1 MTERI
6 HVCVAWPYVNGDLH
20 LGHLAGAYIPC
31 DIFARYQ
38 RLRGREVLMVSGSD
52 THGTPITV
60 RAEEEGITPREVV
73 DRYHPRD
80 IDAYLKLGVSF
91 DLYTETDTENHWAVT
106 QDVFLTLLRN
116 GYIYRNV
123 MDALY
128 CDHCKRF
135 LPDRYVEGTCPH
147 CGNPSARGD
156 QCDKCGRT
164 LDAVEL
170 LEPRCRFCGHRPR
183 IRQTEHFF
191 LDLPKL
197 RQPLLE
203 WLRDGKEHWRPN
215 VLQFTVNMLNDPE
228 LRGRP
233 ITRDIPWGIP
243 VPVEGFEE
251 KRIYVWFDAV
261 IGYLAATKEWAKLI
275 GEPERWRDWWQDKRT
290 RSYYFIGKDNIP
302 FHTVIWPGMLIG
314 YGNLN
319 LPYDVPANEYLT
331 LEEKALS
338 KSRRW
343 VIEVLDFLS
352 RYDPD
357 TLRYIL
363 SINMPETRDTNFSW
377 GEYVRRTNDELVAT
391 YGNLVHRTLSFAQR
405 NFEGRVPE
413 PGDLSEADAAILAR
427 ADGAF
432 QVAGDL
438 LEACKFKAAITEIMA
453 VAHEANRYLDA
464 KAPWFQIKTDRR
476 AAATTIYTCLCVIN
490 NLKVL
495 LAPFLPFSSQ
505 RLHKL
510 LGYET
515 DIFGRQYTEVVQEE
529 TRSHL
534 VLRYDG
540 SALAARW
547 EPSRV
552 PPGQKLPPPT
562 PLFTKLDDSI
572 VEQELARMSGGA

>member
-80 IDAYLKLGVSF
+80 IEAYLKLGVSF

-116 GYIYRNV
+116 GYIYRDV

-275 GEPERWRDWWQDKRT
+275 GEPERWRDWWQDKST

-302 FHTVIWPGMLIG
+302 FHTVIWPGILIG

-331 LEEKALS
+331 LEERTLS

-413 PGDLSEADAAILAR
+413 PGDLSEADTAILAR

-438 LEACKFKAAITEIMA
+438 LEACKFKAAIAEIMA

-505 RLHKL
+505 RLHRL

-540 SALAARW
+540 SALVARW

-552 PPGQKLPPPT
+552 PPGQKLPPPA

>member
-20 LGHLAGAYIPC
+20 LGHLAGAYVPC

-80 IDAYLKLGVSF
+80 IEAYLKLGVSF

-116 GYIYRNV
+116 GYIYRDV

-128 CDHCKRF
+128 CDHCKRY

-164 LDAVEL
+164 LDAIEL

-203 WLRDGKEHWRPN
+203 WLSKGKEHWRPN
-215 VLQFTVNMLNDPE
+215 VLQFTLNMLNDPE

-233 ITRDIPWGIP
+233 ITRDIPWGIS
-243 VPVEGFEE
+243 VPVEGFED

-275 GEPERWRDWWQDKRT
+275 GEPERWRDWWQDTGT

-331 LEEKALS
+331 LEERTLS

-413 PGDLSEADAAILAR
+413 PGDLSDADRAILAR

-432 QVAGDL
+432 QTAGDL
-438 LEACKFKAAITEIMA
+438 LEGCKFKAAITEIMA

-464 KAPWFQIKTDRR
+464 KAPWFQIKEDRR

-490 NLKVL
+490 DLKVL

-515 DIFGRQYTEVVQEE
+515 DIFGRQYTEVVQEA

-547 EPSRV
+547 EPSRL
-552 PPGQKLPPPT
+552 PPGQKLLPPT
-562 PLFTKLDDSI
+562 PLFSKLDDSI

>member
-80 IDAYLKLGVSF
+80 IEAYLKLGVSF

-116 GYIYRNV
+116 GYIYRDV

-128 CDHCKRF
+128 CDHCKRY
-135 LPDRYVEGTCPH
+135 LPDRYVEGTCPY

-164 LDAVEL
+164 LDAVQL

-203 WLRDGKEHWRPN
+203 WLSEGKEHWRPN
-215 VLQFTVNMLNDPE
+215 VLQFTLNMLNDPE

-275 GEPERWRDWWQDKRT
+275 GEPERWRDWWQDANT

-331 LEEKALS
+331 LEEKTLS
-338 KSRRW
+338 KSRHW

-413 PGDLSEADAAILAR
+413 PGELSDADAAILAR

-432 QVAGDL
+432 QTVGDL
-438 LEACKFKAAITEIMA
+438 LDGCKFKAAITEVMA
-453 VAHEANRYLDA
+453 VAHDANRYLDA

-490 NLKVL
+490 DLKVL

-505 RLHKL
+505 RLHHL
-510 LGYET
+510 LGYDT
-515 DIFGRQYTEVVQEE
+515 DIFGRQYTEVVQEA

-540 SALAARW
+540 STLAARW

-562 PLFTKLDDSI
+562 PLFSKVDESI

>member
-20 LGHLAGAYIPC
+20 LGHLAGAYVPC

-80 IDAYLKLGVSF
+80 IEAYLKLGVSF

-116 GYIYRNV
+116 GYIYRDV

-128 CDHCKRF
+128 CDHCKKY

-197 RQPLLE
+197 RPRLLE
-203 WLRDGKEHWRPN
+203 WLQDGKEHWRPN
-215 VLQFTVNMLNDPE
+215 VLQFTLNMLNDPE

-243 VPVEGFEE
+243 VPVEGFED

-261 IGYLAATKEWAKLI
+261 IGYLAATKEWATLI
-275 GEPERWRDWWQDKRT
+275 GEPERWRDWWQDKGT

-314 YGNLN
+314 YGDLN

-331 LEEKALS
+331 LEEKTLS

-413 PGDLSEADAAILAR
+413 PGELGEADAAILAR

-432 QVAGDL
+432 QTAGDL

-464 KAPWFQIKTDRR
+464 KAPWFQIKEDRR

-490 NLKVL
+490 DLKVL

-505 RLHKL
+505 RLHNL

-515 DIFGRQYTEVVQEE
+515 DIFGRQYTEVVQEA

-534 VLRYDG
+534 VLRYDASG
-540 SALAARW
+540 LAARW

-552 PPGQKLPPPT
+552 PPGQKLPPPK
-562 PLFTKLDDSI
+562 PLFSKVDEGI

>member
-6 HVCVAWPYVNGDLH
+6 HICVAWPYVNGDLH

-80 IDAYLKLGVSF
+80 IEAYLKLGVSF

-116 GYIYRNV
+116 GYIYRDV

-128 CDHCKRF
+128 CDHCKKY

-164 LDAVEL
+164 LDAIEL

-197 RQPLLE
+197 RPRLLE
-203 WLRDGKEHWRPN
+203 WLQDGKEHWRPN
-215 VLQFTVNMLNDPE
+215 VLQFTLNMLNDPE

-243 VPVEGFEE
+243 VPVEGFED

-275 GEPERWRDWWQDKRT
+275 GEPERWRDWWQDTGT

-331 LEEKALS
+331 LEEKTLS

-413 PGDLSEADAAILAR
+413 PGELGEADAAILAR

-432 QVAGDL
+432 QTAGDL
-438 LEACKFKAAITEIMA
+438 LEGCKFKAAITEIMA

-464 KAPWFQIKTDRR
+464 KAPWFQIKEDRR

-490 NLKVL
+490 DLKVL

-515 DIFGRQYTEVVQEE
+515 DIFGRQYTEVVQEA

-547 EPSRV
+547 EPSRL
-552 PPGQKLPPPT
+552 PPGQKLPPPK
-562 PLFTKLDDSI
+562 PLFSKLDDSI

>member
-80 IDAYLKLGVSF
+80 IEAYLKLGVSF

-116 GYIYRNV
+116 GYIYRDV

-128 CDHCKRF
+128 CDHCKRY
-135 LPDRYVEGTCPH
+135 LPDRYVEGTCPY

-164 LDAVEL
+164 LDAVQL

-197 RQPLLE
+197 RRPLLE
-203 WLRDGKEHWRPN
+203 WLSEGKEHWRPN
-215 VLQFTVNMLNDPE
+215 VLQFTLNMLNDPE

-275 GEPERWRDWWQDKRT
+275 GEPERWRDWWQDANT

-331 LEEKALS
+331 LEEKTLS

-377 GEYVRRTNDELVAT
+377 SEYVRRTNDELVAT

-413 PGDLSEADAAILAR
+413 PGELSDADAAILAR

-432 QVAGDL
+432 QTVGDL
-438 LEACKFKAAITEIMA
+438 LDGCKFKAAITEVMA
-453 VAHEANRYLDA
+453 VAHDANRYLDA

-490 NLKVL
+490 DLKVL

-505 RLHKL
+505 RLHHL
-510 LGYET
+510 LGYDT
-515 DIFGRQYTEVVQEE
+515 DIFGRQYTEVVQEA

-540 SALAARW
+540 STLAARW

-562 PLFTKLDDSI
+562 PLFSKVDESI

>member
-20 LGHLAGAYIPC
+20 LGHLAGAYVPC

-73 DRYHPRD
+73 DRFHPRD
-80 IDAYLKLGVSF
+80 IEAYLKLGVSF

-116 GYIYRNV
+116 GYIYRDV

-164 LDAVEL
+164 LDAIEL

-197 RQPLLE
+197 RPFLLE
-203 WLRDGKEHWRPN
+203 WLSEGKEHWRPN
-215 VLQFTVNMLNDPE
+215 VLQFTVNMLNDPD

-275 GEPERWRDWWQDKRT
+275 GEPERWRDWWQDKNT

-319 LPYDVPANEYLT
+319 LPYDVPANEYLM
-331 LEEKALS
+331 LEERALS

-343 VIEVLDFLS
+343 VIEALDFLS

-391 YGNLVHRTLSFAQR
+391 YGNLVHRTLSFVQR

-413 PGDLSEADAAILAR
+413 PGDLSEADNAILAR
-427 ADGAF
+427 SDAAF
-432 QVAGDL
+432 QTAGDL
-438 LEACKFKAAITEIMA
+438 LDACKFKAAITEIMA

-505 RLHKL
+505 RLHNL
-510 LGYET
+510 LGYES

-552 PPGQKLPPPT
+552 PSGQKLPPPT
-562 PLFTKLDDSI
+562 PLFTKLDESI

>member
-1 MTERI
+1 
-6 HVCVAWPYVNGDLH
+6 
-20 LGHLAGAYIPC
+20 
-31 DIFARYQ
+31 
-38 RLRGREVLMVSGSD
+38 
-52 THGTPITV
+52 
-60 RAEEEGITPREVV
+60 
-73 DRYHPRD
+73 
-80 IDAYLKLGVSF
+80 
-91 DLYTETDTENHWAVT
+91 
-106 QDVFLTLLRN
+106 
-116 GYIYRNV
+116 
-123 MDALY
+123 
-128 CDHCKRF
+128 
-135 LPDRYVEGTCPH
+135 
-147 CGNPSARGD
+147 
-156 QCDKCGRT
+156 
-164 LDAVEL
+164 
-170 LEPRCRFCGHRPR
+170 
-183 IRQTEHFF
+183 
-191 LDLPKL
+191 
-197 RQPLLE
+197 
-203 WLRDGKEHWRPN
+203 
-215 VLQFTVNMLNDPE
+215 
-228 LRGRP
+228 
-233 ITRDIPWGIP
+233 
-243 VPVEGFEE
+243 
-251 KRIYVWFDAV
+251 
-261 IGYLAATKEWAKLI
+261 
-275 GEPERWRDWWQDKRT
+275 
-290 RSYYFIGKDNIP
+290 
-302 FHTVIWPGMLIG
+302 MLIG

-331 LEEKALS
+331 LEERTLS

-413 PGDLSEADAAILAR
+413 PGDLSDADRAILAR

-432 QVAGDL
+432 QTAGDL
-438 LEACKFKAAITEIMA
+438 LEGCKFKAAITEIMA

-464 KAPWFQIKTDRR
+464 KAPWFQIKEDRR

-490 NLKVL
+490 DLKVL

-515 DIFGRQYTEVVQEE
+515 DIFGRQYTEVVQEA

-547 EPSRV
+547 EPSRL
-552 PPGQKLPPPT
+552 PPGQKLLPPT
-562 PLFTKLDDSI
+562 PLFSKLDDSI

>member
-20 LGHLAGAYIPC
+20 LGHLAGAYVPC

-80 IDAYLKLGVSF
+80 IEAYLKLGVSF

-116 GYIYRNV
+116 GYIYRDV

-164 LDAVEL
+164 LDAIEL

-197 RQPLLE
+197 RPFLLE
-203 WLRDGKEHWRPN
+203 WLSEGKEHWRPN
-215 VLQFTVNMLNDPE
+215 VLQFTVNMLNDPD

-275 GEPERWRDWWQDKRT
+275 GEPERWRDWWQDKNT

-319 LPYDVPANEYLT
+319 LPYDVPANEYLM
-331 LEEKALS
+331 LEERALS

-343 VIEVLDFLS
+343 VIEALDFLS

-391 YGNLVHRTLSFAQR
+391 YGNLVHRTLSFVQR

-413 PGDLSEADAAILAR
+413 PGDLSEADNAILAR
-427 ADGAF
+427 ADAAF
-432 QVAGDL
+432 QTAGDL
-438 LEACKFKAAITEIMA
+438 LDACKFKAAITEIMA

-505 RLHKL
+505 RLHNL
-510 LGYET
+510 LGFES

-552 PPGQKLPPPT
+552 PSGQKLPPPT
-562 PLFTKLDDSI
+562 PLFTKLDESI

>member
-80 IDAYLKLGVSF
+80 IEAYLKLGVSF

-116 GYIYRNV
+116 GYIYRDV

-128 CDHCKRF
+128 CDHCKRY
-135 LPDRYVEGTCPH
+135 LPDRYVEGTCPY

-164 LDAVEL
+164 LDAVQL

-203 WLRDGKEHWRPN
+203 WLSDGKEHWRPN
-215 VLQFTVNMLNDPE
+215 VLQFTLNMLNDPE

-275 GEPERWRDWWQDKRT
+275 GEPERWRDWWQDKNT

-331 LEEKALS
+331 LEERTLS

-413 PGDLSEADAAILAR
+413 PGELSEADAAILAR

-432 QVAGDL
+432 QTVGDL
-438 LEACKFKAAITEIMA
+438 LDGCKFKAAITEVMA
-453 VAHEANRYLDA
+453 VAHDANRYLDA

-476 AAATTIYTCLCVIN
+476 TAATTIYTCLCVIN
-490 NLKVL
+490 DLKVL

-505 RLHKL
+505 RLHRL
-510 LGYET
+510 LGYDT
-515 DIFGRQYTEVVQEE
+515 DIFGRQYTEVVQEA

-562 PLFTKLDDSI
+562 PLFSKVDESI

>member
-20 LGHLAGAYIPC
+20 LGHLAGAYVPC

-80 IDAYLKLGVSF
+80 IEAYLKLGVSF

-116 GYIYRNV
+116 GYIYRDM

-128 CDHCKRF
+128 CDHCKKY
-135 LPDRYVEGTCPH
+135 LPDRYVEGTCPY
-147 CGNPSARGD
+147 CGNPGARGD

-164 LDAVEL
+164 LDAVQL

-197 RQPLLE
+197 RPRLLE
-203 WLRDGKEHWRPN
+203 WLQDGKEHWRPN

-243 VPVEGFEE
+243 VPVEGFED

-275 GEPERWRDWWQDKRT
+275 GEPERWRDWWQDKAT

-314 YGNLN
+314 YGDLN

-331 LEEKALS
+331 LEERTLS

-413 PGDLSEADAAILAR
+413 PGELEEADAAILAR

-432 QVAGDL
+432 QTAGDL
-438 LEACKFKAAITEIMA
+438 LEGCKFKAAITEIMA

-464 KAPWFQIKTDRR
+464 KAPWFQIKEDRR

-495 LAPFLPFSSQ
+495 LSPFLPFSSQ
-505 RLHKL
+505 RLHNL

-515 DIFGRQYTEVVQEE
+515 DIFGRQYTEVVQET

-540 SALAARW
+540 SALAAQW
-547 EPSRV
+547 GPSRL
-552 PPGQKLPPPT
+552 PPGQKLPPPS
-562 PLFTKLDDSI
+562 PLFGKLDDGI

>member
-20 LGHLAGAYIPC
+20 LGHLAGAYVPC

-80 IDAYLKLGVSF
+80 IEAYLKLGVSF

-106 QDVFLTLLRN
+106 QDVFLTLLHN
-116 GYIYRNV
+116 GYIYRDV

-128 CDHCKRF
+128 CDHCNRF

-147 CGNPSARGD
+147 CSNPSARGD

-191 LDLPKL
+191 LDLPEL
-197 RQPLLE
+197 RGPLLE
-203 WLRDGKEHWRPN
+203 WLSEGKEHWRPN
-215 VLQFTVNMLNDPE
+215 VLQFTINMLNDPE

-261 IGYLAATKEWAKLI
+261 IGYLAATKEWAQLI
-275 GEPERWRDWWQDKRT
+275 GEPERWRDWWQDKGT

-302 FHTVIWPGMLIG
+302 FHTVIWPAMLIG
-314 YGNLN
+314 HGNLN

-331 LEEKALS
+331 LEEKTLS

-413 PGDLSEADAAILAR
+413 PGELSEADAAILAR

-432 QVAGDL
+432 QTVGDL
-438 LEACKFKAAITEIMA
+438 LDACKFKAAITEAMA
-453 VAHEANRYLDA
+453 VAHDANRYLDA
-464 KAPWFQIKTDRR
+464 KAPWFQIKEDRR

-490 NLKVL
+490 DLKVL

-505 RLHKL
+505 RLHHL
-510 LGYET
+510 LGYDT

-534 VLRYDG
+534 VLRYDASG
-540 SALAARW
+540 LAARW

-552 PPGQKLPPPT
+552 PPGQKLLSPK
-562 PLFTKLDDSI
+562 PLFHKLDDSI

>member
-6 HVCVAWPYVNGDLH
+6 HICVAWPYANGDLH

-31 DIFARYQ
+31 DTFARYQ

-60 RAEEEGITPREVV
+60 RADEEGITPREVV

-80 IDAYLKLGVSF
+80 IEAFIKLGVTF
-91 DLYTETDTENHWAVT
+91 DLYTETDTENHWATT
-106 QDVFLTLLRN
+106 QKLFLRLLHN
-116 GYIYRNV
+116 GYIYRDV
-123 MDALY
+123 MDSLY
-128 CDHCKRF
+128 CDHCGKY

-147 CGNPSARGD
+147 CESTGARGD
-156 QCDKCGRT
+156 QCDSCGRT

-170 LEPRCRFCGHRPR
+170 IDPKCRFCGHRPR
-183 IRQTEHFF
+183 VRRTEHFF

-197 RQPLLE
+197 RAPLLE
-203 WLRDGKEHWRPN
+203 WLREGKEHWRSN
-215 VLQFTVNMLNDPE
+215 VLTFTLNMLKDPE

-243 VPVEGFEE
+243 VPVEGFED

-261 IGYLAATKEWAKLI
+261 IGYFAATLEWAQLV
-275 GEPERWRDWWQDKRT
+275 GDPERWRDWWQSPDC

-302 FHTVIWPGMLIG
+302 FHTVIWPGMLIA
-314 YGNLN
+314 YGDMN

-343 VIEVLDFLS
+343 MIEALDFVS

-357 TLRYIL
+357 TLRYML
-363 SINMPETRDTNFSW
+363 SINAPEGRDTNFSW
-377 GEYVRRTNDELVAT
+377 SEFLRRNNDELVAT
-391 YGNLVHRTLSFAQR
+391 YGNLVHRTLTFAYR
-405 NFEGRVPE
+405 TFDGHVPK
-413 PGDLSEADAAILAR
+413 PGPMGDADAAMLERSEA
-427 ADGAF
+427 AF
-432 QVAGDL
+432 GTVGDL
-438 LEACKFKAAITEIMA
+438 LEACKFKAAITEAMA
-453 VAHEANRYLDA
+453 VAHEANRYLDG
-464 KAPWFQIKTDRR
+464 KAPWFQVKEDRA
-476 AAATTIYTCLCVIN
+476 AAATTIYVCLRVID
-490 NLKVL
+490 NLKIL
-495 LAPFLPFSSQ
+495 LAPFMPFSSQ
-505 RLHKL
+505 KLHTL

-515 DIFGRQYTEVVQEE
+515 DIMGRQYTEEVQEK

-540 SALAARW
+540 AGLAARW
-547 EPSRV
+547 EPSQL
-552 PPGQKLPPPT
+552 PPGQTLAKPA
-562 PLFTKLDDSI
+562 PLFKKLDDSI
-572 VEQELARMSGGA
+572 VDQELARMASGT

>member
-6 HVCVAWPYVNGDLH
+6 HICVAWPYVNGDLH
-20 LGHLAGAYIPC
+20 LGHLAGAYVPC

-80 IDAYLKLGVSF
+80 IEAYLKLGVSF
-91 DLYTETDTENHWAVT
+91 DLYTETDTENHWTVT

-116 GYIYRNV
+116 GYIYRDV

-170 LEPRCRFCGHRPR
+170 VEPRCRFCGHRPR

-197 RQPLLE
+197 RGPLLE
-203 WLRDGKEHWRPN
+203 WLQDGKDHWRPN
-215 VLQFTVNMLNDPE
+215 VLQFTLNMLNDPE

-275 GEPERWRDWWQDKRT
+275 GEPERWRDWWQDKDT

-331 LEEKALS
+331 LEERTLS

-357 TLRYIL
+357 TLRYVL

-413 PGDLSEADAAILAR
+413 PGDFSEADVAILAR
-427 ADGAF
+427 ADAAF
-432 QVAGDL
+432 QTAGDL
-438 LEACKFKAAITEIMA
+438 LEACKFKAAIAEIMA

-464 KAPWFQIKTDRR
+464 KAPWFQIKEDRC

-490 NLKVL
+490 DLKVL

-505 RLHKL
+505 RLHHL
-510 LGYET
+510 LGYES

-534 VLRYDG
+534 VLRYDASG
-540 SALAARW
+540 LAARW

-552 PPGQKLPPPT
+552 PPGQKLPPPK
-562 PLFTKLDDSI
+562 PLFQKLDDRI